1 MSNEV
6 CNKIRKH
13 SKKSGSRKVLKGI
26 SFSVEMG
33 DIFGY
38 LGPNGAGKTTTI
50 RIILGLY
57 KADSGNLDV
66 LGQDIENSETRR
78 KIGFVLDLDGLYD
91 GMTAKENLIFYSRIY
106 GMDIAEERI
115 GQLLDMVELTGRGND
130 RVHTYSTGMRQRL
143 ALARSMVHDPEIL
156 VLDEPTSGVDPSGQ
170 IQIRKIMLDLAHKEN
185 KTIILSSHN
194 LDEVQR
200 ICNRIAIIDRGEIKL
215 YGELESLRKSMGK
228 SGILIKVSGD
238 ITDKMVNEIKRMTSL
253 GLKEVKDKSLIFE
266 PDKGTETS
274 DIISLLSSQG
284 IKVEEVIKQEAS
296 LEEMYSNILK
306 GAEGS

>member
-1 MSNEV
+1 MKSA
-6 CNKIRKH
+6 IRLEDIQ
-13 SKKSGSRKVLKGI
+13 KSLGNRKVLKGI

-66 LGQDIENSETRR
+66 LGMDVNNSETRR

-91 GMTAKENLIFYSRIY
+91 GMTARENLVFYSKIY
-106 GMDIAEERI
+106 GSDIAEERI
-115 GQLLDMVELTGRGND
+115 TRLLDMVELTGRGDD

-200 ICNRIAIIDRGEIKL
+200 ICNRIAIIDQGEIKL
-215 YGELESLRKSMGK
+215 LGELESLRTKMGK
-228 SGILIKVSGD
+228 SGIIIRSSGD
-238 ITDKMVNEIKRMTSL
+238 ITEREVNEIKKIPRL
-253 GLKEVKDKSLIFE
+253 GLKEVKERSLVLE
-266 PDKGTETS
+266 PYKGTETS

-284 IKVEEVIKQEAS
+284 IKVEEVIKQEVS
-296 LEEMYSNILK
+296 LEEMYSNILNESE
-306 GAEGS
+306 AS

>member
-1 MSNEV
+1 MNTAISLENV
-6 CNKIRKH
+6 
-13 SKKSGSRKVLKGI
+13 KKSLGNREILKDI
-26 SFSVEMG
+26 SFKVNTG

-57 KADSGNLDV
+57 RADSGNLDV
-66 LGQDIENSETRR
+66 MGHDVSNNEIRR

-91 GMTAKENLIFYSRIY
+91 GMTARENLIFYSRIY
-106 GMDIAEERI
+106 EMDIAEERI
-115 GQLLDMVELTGRGND
+115 GQLLDMVELTGRGDD

-143 ALARSMVHDPEIL
+143 ALARSMLHDPEVL

-170 IQIRKIMLDLAHKEN
+170 IQIRKILLNMAHKDN

-200 ICNRIAIIDRGEIKL
+200 ICNRIAIIDRGEIRL
-215 YGELESLRKSMGK
+215 YGELEDLRKKMGK
-228 SGILIKVSGD
+228 SGIIIRYSNDIPDEVIK
-238 ITDKMVNEIKRMTSL
+238 EIKRLPDL
-253 GLKEVKDKSLIFE
+253 GLKEVKDSNLIFM
-266 PDKGTETS
+266 PDGTTETS
-274 DIISLLSSQG
+274 DIISFLSG
-284 IKVEEVIKQEAS
+284 RGVNIEEVIKQEAS

-306 GAEGS
+306 EAEPS

>member
-1 MSNEV
+1 MDSVIRIENIHKSFG
-6 CNKIRKH
+6 KINA
-13 SKKSGSRKVLKGI
+13 LNGI

-50 RIILGLY
+50 RIILGLL
-57 KADSGNLDV
+57 KADSGNLNV
-66 LGQDIENSETRR
+66 LGLDINNSEVRR

-91 GMTAKENLIFYSRIY
+91 GMTGKENLIFYSKIY
-106 GMDIAEERI
+106 EIVSVEENINR
-115 GQLLDMVELTGRGND
+115 LLDIVKLSGRGD
-130 RVHTYSTGMRQRL
+130 DKVHTYSRGMRQRL

-170 IQIRKIMLDLAHKEN
+170 IEIRKILLDLAHKEN

-200 ICNRIAIIDRGEIKL
+200 ICNRIAIIDRGKIKL
-215 YGELESLRKSMGK
+215 YGNLEDLRRSMGK
-228 SGILIKVSGD
+228 SGIIVKSLES
-238 ITDKMVNEIKRMTSL
+238 ITDKAVNEIKKIPLL
-253 GLKEVKDKSLIFE
+253 GLKEVKYKSLVLM
-266 PDKGTETS
+266 PDKKLETS
-274 DIISLLSSQG
+274 DIIRFLSSCG
-284 IKVEEVIKQEAS
+284 IKVEEFIKLETS

-306 GAEGS
+306 EVEAS

>member
-1 MSNEV
+1 
-6 CNKIRKH
+6 
-13 SKKSGSRKVLKGI
+13 
-26 SFSVEMG
+26 MG

-57 KADSGNLDV
+57 KVDSGSLDI
-66 LGQDIENSETRR
+66 LGQDIESSEARR

-91 GMTAKENLIFYSRIY
+91 GMTARENLIFYSKIY
-106 GMDIAEERI
+106 GLVMAEERI
-115 GQLLDMVELTGRGND
+115 GQLFDMVELSGRGDD

-143 ALARSMVHDPEIL
+143 ALARSMVHDPEVL
-156 VLDEPTSGVDPSGQ
+156 VFDEPTSGVDPSGQ
-170 IQIRKIMLDLAHKEN
+170 IQIRKIMLNLAHKEN
-185 KTIILSSHN
+185 KTIFLSSHN

-215 YGELESLRKSMGK
+215 FGELESLRQEMGK
-228 SGILIKVSGD
+228 SGIIIKSSKN
-238 ITDKMVNEIKRMTSL
+238 ISEQAINEIKGLPRL
-253 GLKEVKDKSLIFE
+253 GLKEVKDKSLIFM
-266 PDKGTETS
+266 PDEGTETS
-274 DIISLLSSQG
+274 DIISFLSSRG

-306 GAEGS
+306 GAETL

>member
-1 MSNEV
+1 MNSA
-6 CNKIRKH
+6 IRLENIQ
-13 SKKSGSRKVLKGI
+13 KSLGNRKVLNKI
-26 SFSVEMG
+26 SFSVETG

-57 KADSGNLDV
+57 KADSGNLDI
-66 LGQDIENSETRR
+66 LGQDVESSETRR

-91 GMTAKENLIFYSRIY
+91 GMTARENLVFYSRIY
-106 GMDIAEERI
+106 GSAVADKKI
-115 GQLLDMVELTGRGND
+115 GQLLDLVALSGRGDD
-130 RVHTYSTGMRQRL
+130 RVHTFSTGMRQRL

-156 VLDEPTSGVDPSGQ
+156 VFDEPTSGVDPSGQ
-170 IQIRKIMLDLAHKEN
+170 IEIRKIMLDLAHKEN

-215 YGELESLRKSMGK
+215 YGELESLRKKMGK
-228 SGILIKVSGD
+228 SGIMISSSKNIPDKVID
-238 ITDKMVNEIKRMTSL
+238 EIKGTASL
-253 GLKEVKDKSLIFE
+253 GLKEVKERSLIFI
-266 PDKGTETS
+266 PGRGTETS
-274 DIISLLSSQG
+274 DIISFLSSRG
-284 IKVEEVIKQEAS
+284 IKVEEAVKQEAS

-306 GAEGS
+306 EADVS

>member
-1 MSNEV
+1 MKSAIRIENIQKSLGDR
-6 CNKIRKH
+6 KI
-13 SKKSGSRKVLKGI
+13 LKGI

-50 RIILGLY
+50 RIILGLL

-66 LGQDIENSETRR
+66 LGLDVNNSEMRR

-91 GMTAKENLIFYSRIY
+91 SMTARENLIFYSRIY
-106 GMDIAEERI
+106 GLVMEEERI
-115 GQLLDMVELTGRGND
+115 NELLDIVELSNRADD
-130 RVHTYSTGMRQRL
+130 RVHTYSRGMRQRL

-156 VLDEPTSGVDPSGQ
+156 VLDEPTSGIDPSGQ
-170 IQIRKIMLDLAHKEN
+170 IEIRKIMLNMAHKEN

-215 YGELESLRKSMGK
+215 YGELESLRQEMGR
-228 SGILIKVSGD
+228 SGIIIKSTKNIPESV
-238 ITDKMVNEIKRMTSL
+238 VNEVRGLSSL
-253 GLKEVKDKSLIFE
+253 GLKEVKDKSLIFM
-266 PDKGTETS
+266 PDKKTETS
-274 DIISLLSSQG
+274 DIISFLSSRG
-284 IKVEEVIKQEAS
+284 IKIEQAIKQEAS

-306 GAEGS
+306 EVEA

>member
-1 MSNEV
+1 MKSA
-6 CNKIRKH
+6 IRLEDIQ
-13 SKKSGSRKVLKGI
+13 KSLGNRKVLKGI

-66 LGQDIENSETRR
+66 LGMDVNNSETRR

-91 GMTAKENLIFYSRIY
+91 GMTARENLVFYSKIY
-106 GMDIAEERI
+106 GSDIAEERI
-115 GQLLDMVELTGRGND
+115 TRLLDLVELTGRGDD

-200 ICNRIAIIDRGEIKL
+200 ICNRIAIIDQGEIKL
-215 YGELESLRKSMGK
+215 LGELESLRTKMGK
-228 SGILIKVSGD
+228 SGIIIRSSGD
-238 ITDKMVNEIKRMTSL
+238 ITEREVNEIKKIPRL
-253 GLKEVKDKSLIFE
+253 GLKEVKERSLVLE
-266 PDKGTETS
+266 PYKGTETS
-274 DIISLLSSQG
+274 DIISLLSKLG
-284 IKVEEVIKQEAS
+284 IKVEEVIKQEVS
-296 LEEMYSNILK
+296 LEEMYSNILNESE
-306 GAEGS
+306 AS

>member
-1 MSNEV
+1 MNTAISLENV
-6 CNKIRKH
+6 
-13 SKKSGSRKVLKGI
+13 KKSLGNREILKDI
-26 SFSVEMG
+26 SFKVNTG

-57 KADSGNLDV
+57 RADSGNLDV
-66 LGQDIENSETRR
+66 MGHDVSNNETRR

-91 GMTAKENLIFYSRIY
+91 GMTARENLIFYSRIY
-106 GMDIAEERI
+106 EMDIAEERI
-115 GQLLDMVELTGRGND
+115 GQLLDMVELTGRGDD

-143 ALARSMVHDPEIL
+143 ALARSILHDPEVL

-170 IQIRKIMLDLAHKEN
+170 IQIRKILLNMAHKDN

-200 ICNRIAIIDRGEIKL
+200 ICNRIAIIDRGEIRL
-215 YGELESLRKSMGK
+215 YGELEDLRKKMGK
-228 SGILIKVSGD
+228 SGIIIRYSNDIPDEVIK
-238 ITDKMVNEIKRMTSL
+238 EIKRLPDL
-253 GLKEVKDKSLIFE
+253 GLKEVKDSNLIFM
-266 PDKGTETS
+266 PDGTTETS
-274 DIISLLSSQG
+274 DIISFLSG
-284 IKVEEVIKQEAS
+284 RGVNIEEVIKQEAS

-306 GAEGS
+306 GAERS

>member
-1 MSNEV
+1 MKSAIRLENIEKSLG
-6 CNKIRKH
+6 NRKI
-13 SKKSGSRKVLKGI
+13 LKGI
-26 SFSVEMG
+26 SFSVETG

-57 KADSGNLDV
+57 KIDSGKLDV
-66 LGQDIENSETRR
+66 LGHDIESSDTRK
-78 KIGFVLDLDGLYD
+78 KIGFVLDMDGLYD
-91 GMTAKENLIFYSRIY
+91 GMTARENLIFYSRIY
-106 GMDIAEERI
+106 EMDLAEERMDH
-115 GQLLDMVELTGRGND
+115 LLDMVELTGRGDD
-130 RVHTYSTGMRQRL
+130 RVFTYSTGMRQRL

-170 IQIRKIMLDLAHKEN
+170 IQIRKILLDLAHKEK

-215 YGELESLRKSMGK
+215 LGELEDLRRKMGK
-228 SGILIKVSGD
+228 SGIIIKSSES
-238 ITDKMVNEIKRMTSL
+238 ITGNMIGEIKKLPRL
-253 GLKEVKDKSLIFE
+253 GLKEVRDKSIILM
-266 PDKGTETS
+266 PDKKTETS
-274 DIISLLSSQG
+274 DIISLLSSSG

-296 LEEMYSNILK
+296 LEEMYSKILK
-306 GAEGS
+306 GAERS

>member
-1 MSNEV
+1 MKSAIRIEN
-6 CNKIRKH
+6 IRK
-13 SKKSGSRKVLKGI
+13 SLGNRKVLKGI

-50 RIILGLY
+50 RIILGLL

-66 LGQDIENSETRR
+66 LGQDINKSEARR

-91 GMTAKENLIFYSRIY
+91 SMTARENLIFYSRIY
-106 GMDIAEERI
+106 GLVMAEERI
-115 GQLLDMVELTGRGND
+115 NELLDIVELSDRADD
-130 RVHTYSTGMRQRL
+130 RVHTYSRGMRQRL

-156 VLDEPTSGVDPSGQ
+156 VFDEPTSGVDPSGQ
-170 IQIRKIMLDLAHKEN
+170 IEIRKIMLNMAHKEN

-215 YGELESLRKSMGK
+215 YGELESLRQEMGK
-228 SGILIKVSGD
+228 SGIIIKSPNNIPEQV
-238 ITDKMVNEIKRMTSL
+238 VNEIRELPRL
-253 GLKEVKDKSLIFE
+253 GLKEVKDKSLIFM
-266 PDKGTETS
+266 PDEGTETS
-274 DIISLLSSQG
+274 DIISLLSSRG
-284 IKVEEVIKQEAS
+284 IKVDEAIKQEVS
-296 LEEMYSNILK
+296 LEEIYSNILK
-306 GAEGS
+306 EVEA

>member
-1 MSNEV
+1 MKSA
-6 CNKIRKH
+6 IRLEDIQ
-13 SKKSGSRKVLKGI
+13 KSLGNRKVLKGI

-57 KADSGNLDV
+57 EADSGNLDV
-66 LGQDIENSETRR
+66 LGMDVNSSETRR

-91 GMTAKENLIFYSRIY
+91 GMTARENLVFYSKIY
-106 GMDIAEERI
+106 RSDIAEERI
-115 GQLLDMVELTGRGND
+115 TRLLDMVELTGRGDD

-200 ICNRIAIIDRGEIKL
+200 ICNRIAIIDQGEIKL
-215 YGELESLRKSMGK
+215 LGELESLRTKMGK
-228 SGILIKVSGD
+228 SGIIIRSSGD
-238 ITDKMVNEIKRMTSL
+238 ITEREVNEIKKIPRL
-253 GLKEVKDKSLIFE
+253 GLKEVKERSLVLE
-266 PDKGTETS
+266 PYKGTETS

-284 IKVEEVIKQEAS
+284 IKVEEVIKQEVS
-296 LEEMYSNILK
+296 LEEMYSNILNESE
-306 GAEGS
+306 AS

>member
-1 MSNEV
+1 MKSAIRLENIEKSLG
-6 CNKIRKH
+6 NRKI
-13 SKKSGSRKVLKGI
+13 LKGI
-26 SFSVEMG
+26 SFTVETG

-57 KADSGNLDV
+57 KIDSGKLDV
-66 LGQDIENSETRR
+66 LGQDIESSDTRR

-91 GMTAKENLIFYSRIY
+91 GMTARENLIFYSRIY
-106 GMDIAEERI
+106 GMVLVEERI
-115 GQLLDMVELTGRGND
+115 NHLLDMVELTGRSDD
-130 RVHTYSTGMRQRL
+130 RVFTYSTGMRQRL

-156 VLDEPTSGVDPSGQ
+156 VFDEPTSGVDPSGQ
-170 IQIRKIMLDLAHKEN
+170 IQIRKIMLGLAHKEK

-215 YGELESLRKSMGK
+215 LGELEDLRKKMGK
-228 SGILIKVSGD
+228 SGIIIKSSES
-238 ITDKMVNEIKRMTSL
+238 ITGNMIGEIKKLPRL
-253 GLKEVKDKSLIFE
+253 GLKEVRDKSLILM
-266 PDKGTETS
+266 PDKKTETS
-274 DIISLLSSQG
+274 DIISLLSSSG
-284 IKVEEVIKQEAS
+284 IKVEEVIKQETS

-306 GAEGS
+306 GAEV

>member
-1 MSNEV
+1 MKSA
-6 CNKIRKH
+6 IRLEDIQ
-13 SKKSGSRKVLKGI
+13 KSLGNRKVLKGI

-66 LGQDIENSETRR
+66 LGMDVNNSETRR

-91 GMTAKENLIFYSRIY
+91 GMTARENLVFYSKIY
-106 GMDIAEERI
+106 GSDIAEERI
-115 GQLLDMVELTGRGND
+115 TQLLDMVELTGRGDD

-200 ICNRIAIIDRGEIKL
+200 ICNRIAIIDQGEIKL
-215 YGELESLRKSMGK
+215 LGELESLRTKMGK
-228 SGILIKVSGD
+228 SGIIIRSSGD
-238 ITDKMVNEIKRMTSL
+238 ITERVVNEIKKISRL
-253 GLKEVKDKSLIFE
+253 GLKEVKERSLVLE
-266 PDKGTETS
+266 PYKGTETS
-274 DIISLLSSQG
+274 DIINLLSSQG
-284 IKVEEVIKQEAS
+284 IKVEEVIKQEVS
-296 LEEMYSNILK
+296 LEEMYSNILNESE
-306 GAEGS
+306 AS

>member
-1 MSNEV
+1 MKSAIRLENIEKSLG
-6 CNKIRKH
+6 NRKI
-13 SKKSGSRKVLKGI
+13 LKGV
-26 SFSVEMG
+26 SFSVETG

-57 KADSGNLDV
+57 KIDSGNLDI
-66 LGQDIENSETRR
+66 LCQDIESSDTRK

-91 GMTAKENLIFYSRIY
+91 GMTARENLIFYSRIY
-106 GMDIAEERI
+106 GMVLVEERMDH
-115 GQLLDMVELTGRGND
+115 LLDMVELAGRGDD
-130 RVHTYSTGMRQRL
+130 RVFTYSTGMRQRL

-170 IQIRKIMLDLAHKEN
+170 IQIRKILLDLAHKEK

-200 ICNRIAIIDRGEIKL
+200 ICNRIAIIDKGEIKL
-215 YGELESLRKSMGK
+215 LGELEDLRKKMGK
-228 SGILIKVSGD
+228 SGIIIKSPES
-238 ITDKMVNEIKRMTSL
+238 ITANMVREIKKIPRL
-253 GLKEVKDKSLIFE
+253 GLKEVRDKSIILM
-266 PDKGTETS
+266 PDGKTETS
-274 DIISLLSSQG
+274 DIISLLSSSG

>member
-1 MSNEV
+1 MKSA
-6 CNKIRKH
+6 IRIENIQ
-13 SKKSGSRKVLKGI
+13 KSLGDRKVLKGI

-50 RIILGLY
+50 RIILGLL

-66 LGQDIENSETRR
+66 LGLNVNNSEIRR
-78 KIGFVLDLDGLYD
+78 KIGFMLDLDGLYD
-91 GMTAKENLIFYSRIY
+91 SMTARENLIFYSRIY
-106 GMDIAEERI
+106 NLVMEEERI
-115 GQLLDMVELTGRGND
+115 NKLLDIVELSDRADD
-130 RVHTYSTGMRQRL
+130 RVHTYSRGMRQRL

-170 IQIRKIMLDLAHKEN
+170 IEIRKIMLNMAHKEN

-215 YGELESLRKSMGK
+215 YGELESLRQKMGR
-228 SGILIKVSGD
+228 SGIIIKSPKNIPVSV
-238 ITDKMVNEIKRMTSL
+238 INEIRELPRL
-253 GLKEVKDKSLIFE
+253 GLKEVKDKSLIFM
-266 PDKGTETS
+266 PDEGTETS
-274 DIISLLSSQG
+274 DIISFLSSRG
-284 IKVEEVIKQEAS
+284 IKIEEVMKQEAS

-306 GAEGS
+306 EVKVP